1 MYANSMATK
10 FSTIEFVVG
19 KRRRNNCVTTSTIF
33 FVQLWE
39 AQHLLLHFLATVLN
53 NAVHLHTAPTDGSSK
68 RRIFCLTNS
77 SRAQRMQAGGQSH
90 YESP

>member
-19 KRRRNNCVTTSTIF
+19 KRRRNKCVTTSTIF

-53 NAVHLHTAPTDGSSK
+53 NALHLRTDGSSK

-90 YESP
+90 YELP